1 MQGCPLS
8 PYLFILTAEVL
19 AKAGRKNEN
28 IRGINVNDKEIKI
41 SQYADDTT
49 LILDGSNSFLLSPLS
64 LLDDFFK
71 VSGLRL
77 NNNKTEAFWIG
88 ANCLKEEIRVTGRDF
103 KWPKSKV
110 KALGVWFSLHPK
122 ETLTLNNQDKIL

>member
-1 MQGCPLS
+1 M
-8 PYLFILTAEVL
+8 LT
-19 AKAGRKNEN
+19 
-28 IRGINVNDKEIKI
+28 
-41 SQYADDTT
+41 
-49 LILDGSNSFLLSPLS
+49 LDGSNSFLLSPLS
-64 LLDDFFK
+64 LLNDFYK

-77 NNNKTEAFWIG
+77 NKEAFWIG
-88 ANCLKEEIRVTGRDF
+88 KNCFKEEIRLTGRDS